1 MRDMMGLLNSR
12 VGYVYLLDSR
22 CRIRWA
28 GSGRAE
34 GGEKEGLVRGVGRLL
49 EERRLE
55 EQGLTPMTKGDEAKT
70 DMFDGV
76 ERQEPAISN
85 TVAAQAA

>member
-1 MRDMMGLLNSR
+1 MGLLNSR
-12 VGYVYLLDSR
+12 VGYVYLLDAR

-34 GGEKEGLVRGVGRLL
+34 GGEREGLVRGVGRLL

-55 EQGLTPMTKGDEAKT
+55 VQGLTPITKGDEAESEA
-70 DMFDGV
+70 FDGD
-76 ERQEPAISN
+76 ERRESAISN
-85 TVAAQAA
+85 SVAARAA